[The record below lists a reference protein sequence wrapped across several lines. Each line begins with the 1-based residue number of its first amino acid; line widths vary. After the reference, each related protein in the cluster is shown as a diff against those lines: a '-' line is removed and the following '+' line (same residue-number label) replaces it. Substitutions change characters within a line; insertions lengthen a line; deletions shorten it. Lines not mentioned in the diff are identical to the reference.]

1 MIFSKL
7 DLFST
12 PFSFNTGNYQNKRGT
27 LLGTILSFA
36 VLVTTLSYF
45 IYIIQQYAT
54 NQIDPIFRTQSLI
67 SQDYIETQLNSEF
80 VGFRFEVDSTIQLSP
95 NKTYLVYLAFF
106 QLNTDTQNYFL
117 PLNVVECTDP
127 NLLGFKCLDFT
138 SLYNQTLF
146 LNSRQNAK
154 STIQI
159 MTYGCLDIDQLKT
172 SIPSNCASQ
181 TEIDQMINGINSI
194 LRFKLFTSQY
204 NTATQQVE
212 VNYRNAYVYTIA
224 NQQILTQLK
233 IQNQNTSVKQG
244 LIIQTGQHFSS
255 PIQYT
260 QQDQSYNKNYALEET
275 GAGSYSQA
283 IIMID
288 EIVQHIQI
296 QYPTLPQVFA
306 LVSSIFTL
314 LMFVGIFGRL
324 FSKNSINNDFLI
336 LFLKSIYQQNYLKLL
351 KDQNYFIKQQQ
362 QQQQIQSKR
371 EDQQSQ
377 EGQSQGDEYDT
388 KANLQKL
395 NSHQVHIMNLNKYKS
410 YKEKYQQK
418 NNICQNIENLL
429 ATSNSL
435 KKITNLQTP
444 KNICEQETNFDNLD
458 IVESVNYRQGNLQKE
473 IQSNCAS
480 QINSLKNYP
489 SPQQNNQSVF
499 QFKNNDIKQNDCEQ
513 LNLVQNLQ
521 YIQDANTSKL
531 IKKDIQKLKKQM
543 LDLKGFQ
550 LQKIEYQIRKDTNIF
565 NFVKDIIFLKKAITM
580 LLSKDQLAALQLLG
594 CSSNFLELNLSSIN
608 SNFDQFQYSQNI
620 SHYEMQLAIL
630 QQEKFLNYYV
640 QSFLKRCSQGDIK
653 NETDMRIFQS
663 IQKCH
668 LQQ

>member
-7 DLFST
+7 DLFSS

-45 IYIIQQYAT
+45 IYIIQQYTT

-117 PLNVVECTDP
+117 PLKVVECTNP
-127 NLLGFKCLDFT
+127 NLLGFKCLDFS
-138 SLYNQTLF
+138 SLQNQTLF
-146 LNSRQNAK
+146 LNSSQNAK

-181 TEIDQMINGINSI
+181 KEIDQMINGINSI

-204 NTATQQVE
+204 NTATQRVE

-244 LIIQTGQHFSS
+244 LIVQTESHFSS

-260 QQDQSYNKNYALEET
+260 QQDQSYNKNYALQQT

-296 QYPTLPQVFA
+296 QYPTLPQVLA
-306 LVSSIFTL
+306 L
-314 LMFVGIFGRL
+314 
-324 FSKNSINNDFLI
+324 
-336 LFLKSIYQQNYLKLL
+336 
-351 KDQNYFIKQQQ
+351 DQNYFIKQQKKINIICND
-362 QQQQIQSKR
+362 QQIL
-371 EDQQSQ
+371 E
-377 EGQSQGDEYDT
+377 EQSQGDEYD
-388 KANLQKL
+388 
-395 NSHQVHIMNLNKYKS
+395 
-410 YKEKYQQK
+410 
-418 NNICQNIENLL
+418 
-429 ATSNSL
+429 
-435 KKITNLQTP
+435 
-444 KNICEQETNFDNLD
+444 
-458 IVESVNYRQGNLQKE
+458 
-473 IQSNCAS
+473 
-480 QINSLKNYP
+480 
-489 SPQQNNQSVF
+489 
-499 QFKNNDIKQNDCEQ
+499 
-513 LNLVQNLQ
+513 
-521 YIQDANTSKL
+521 
-531 IKKDIQKLKKQM
+531 
-543 LDLKGFQ
+543 
-550 LQKIEYQIRKDTNIF
+550 RKDNQEKC
-565 NFVKDIIFLKKAITM
+565 NAEQYEDKQQLII
-580 LLSKDQLAALQLLG
+580 SKDYL
-594 CSSNFLELNLSSIN
+594 
-608 SNFDQFQYSQNI
+608 
-620 SHYEMQLAIL
+620 
-630 QQEKFLNYYV
+630 
-640 QSFLKRCSQGDIK
+640 
-653 NETDMRIFQS
+653 
-663 IQKCH
+663 
-668 LQQ
+668 